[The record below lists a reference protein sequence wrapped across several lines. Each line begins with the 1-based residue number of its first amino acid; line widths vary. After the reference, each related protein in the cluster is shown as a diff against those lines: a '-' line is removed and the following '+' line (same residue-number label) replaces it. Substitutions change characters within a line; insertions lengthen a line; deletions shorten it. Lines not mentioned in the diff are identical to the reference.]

1 MAMIPVEVTLGDF
14 ATTIQV
20 DEVEAKRLGLV
31 AAAEPAE
38 PKAKAAA
45 NKARTAPTK

>member
-31 AAAEPAE
+31 TVAAEPE
-38 PKAKAAA
+38 PKARASA
-45 NKARTAPTK
+45 NKARVSANK